1 MKKLKRILALLVVV
15 FLVSL
20 YVATL
25 VVSLIDSQQQGNM
38 LKACIYSTVVIPIFL
53 WGYALVYRVL
63 KNKKQQELF
72 EDYEE
77 ETISEITKTSEK
89 AQMEDP
95 SK

>member
-25 VVSLIDSQQQGNM
+25 VVSCIDSSQQGNM

-53 WGYALVYRVL
+53 WAYALVYRVL
-63 KNKKQQELF
+63 KNRNQQELLDEF
-72 EDYEE
+72 EDPNIS
-77 ETISEITKTSEK
+77 ETINDTMQNQQNNTDK
-89 AQMEDP
+89 
-95 SK
+95 